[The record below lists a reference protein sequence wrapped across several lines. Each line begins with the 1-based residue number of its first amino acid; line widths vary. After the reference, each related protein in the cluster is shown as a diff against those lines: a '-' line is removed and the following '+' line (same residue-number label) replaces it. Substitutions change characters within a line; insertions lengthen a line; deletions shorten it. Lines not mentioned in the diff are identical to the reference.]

1 MRRGATSRG
10 RRKTRLRETHKII
23 TYATLTRKA
32 AANYS
37 PLLFPLLLELEG
49 GEFRLRRDFN
59 AIPSDVCCLCLR
71 LRLETGGVYVE
82 QRFPRDLS
90 ECCAVLS
97 PEKRRWFHGDRK
109 FHPRMGW
116 KWRSAMTE
124 GIDLSRILKLYRR
137 FQRQKAKDY
146 RI

>member
-59 AIPSDVCCLCLR
+59 AIPSDVCCLRLR

-90 ECCAVLS
+90 EPYFL
-97 PEKRRWFHGDRK
+97 RRNVDGFTVIESFIHGWVGSGGVR
-109 FHPRMGW
+109 
-116 KWRSAMTE
+116 
-124 GIDLSRILKLYRR
+124 
-137 FQRQKAKDY
+137 
-146 RI
+146 